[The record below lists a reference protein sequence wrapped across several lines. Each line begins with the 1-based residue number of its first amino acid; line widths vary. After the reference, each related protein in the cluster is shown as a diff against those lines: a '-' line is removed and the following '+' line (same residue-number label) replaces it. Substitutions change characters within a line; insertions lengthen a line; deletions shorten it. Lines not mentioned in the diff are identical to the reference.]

1 MKLMSRS
8 SFVRLSR
15 LIQSPGDSDDFPCV
29 VDNDSSYAFSIS
41 LGALLLYEF
50 LVGVFMPCEGVIQ
63 SIYMPNDLGN
73 GGSNTD

>member
-8 SFVRLSR
+8 TFVRLSR

-29 VDNDSSYAFSIS
+29 VDNDSSYAFLIS
-41 LGALLLYEF
+41 LGALLLYDF

-73 GGSNTD
+73 GGSNTE